1 MLPLD
6 LALLLSFWGNPGE
19 TVPASD
25 VPVEED
31 RAADTAL
38 WLAPP
43 EGTSSVDRNA
53 VMGLPS
59 PLQGERNAKRE
70 APEAPHAPI
79 PPEEK
84 TAIENEYARLSG
96 GNVGADPVAR
106 LLVVDDR
113 DFNRDLLARI
123 LQRGGHQV
131 FTADGGA
138 AGLERLA
145 EGGIDLICLDINM
158 PGMDGYEVAQVIR
171 RQYSRVQLPIIF
183 FTARDAHDDVLKGL
197 KVGANDYLTK
207 PVDSAEALARV
218 RTQLL
223 ITLALRHT
231 KSTPKPLEKA
241 VVLVLDGVQKNRKLF
256 AAWLEEMGHVPVE
269 AENGEKA
276 LQLINEEAIDLLLLD
291 LHAPG
296 MPGQELISILR
307 RYFSMVDLPIIA
319 LAPPEEP
326 RIASKALL
334 AGANDVVARPLAM
347 DIATER
353 LRWQLDVKALF
364 EELRDEGETTQPSA
378 R

>member
-1 MLPLD
+1 
-6 LALLLSFWGNPGE
+6 
-19 TVPASD
+19 V
-25 VPVEED
+25 
-31 RAADTAL
+31 
-38 WLAPP
+38 
-43 EGTSSVDRNA
+43 
-53 VMGLPS
+53 
-59 PLQGERNAKRE
+59 
-70 APEAPHAPI
+70 
-79 PPEEK
+79 
-84 TAIENEYARLSG
+84 
-96 GNVGADPVAR
+96 
-106 LLVVDDR
+106 
-113 DFNRDLLARI
+113 
-123 LQRGGHQV
+123 
-131 FTADGGA
+131 
-138 AGLERLA
+138 
-145 EGGIDLICLDINM
+145 
-158 PGMDGYEVAQVIR
+158 MDGYEVAQVIR

-183 FTARDAHDDVLKGL
+183 FTARDAPEDILKGL

-231 KSTPKPLEKA
+231 KAVPKPLEQA
-241 VVLVLDGVQKNRKLF
+241 VVLIVDGVVKNRKLY
-256 AAWLEEMGHVPVE
+256 AAWLEQMGHVPVE

-276 LQLINEEAIDLLLLD
+276 LQLINEEAMDLVLVD
-291 LHAPG
+291 LQAPG

-353 LRWQLDVKALF
+353 LRWQLDVKSLF
-364 EELRDEGETTQPSA
+364 EELRAQGQTEPPAA